1 MGGGGGGGGRWLAS
15 WLAALHG
22 GRADRGGVKS
32 ELEFDSFFRQFNYF
46 RMHTFNYI
54 IGGINDEEI
63 GESPS

>member
-1 MGGGGGGGGRWLAS
+1 MSVAGKLAGCAPRGSGG
-15 WLAALHG
+15 
-22 GRADRGGVKS
+22 GGVKS

-46 RMHTFNYI
+46 GMHTFNYI